1 MDIEL
6 ESLRPVGGLLGLD
19 GIMDDVKDL
28 SILGASAAAGYIGG
42 EMLLSK
48 TPYIRDQNDN
58 MKAGVAIVAGFAA
71 GIAVS
76 RYHGPAGA
84 GIGAGMVALGV
95 TKLAKRYLPGLAGL
109 GEGEELLLG
118 MGNVSAED
126 WNPIP
131 GQVDGVR
138 DVEPGIAS
146 WAG

>member
-19 GIMDDVKDL
+19 GVMDDVKDL
-28 SILGASAAAGYIGG
+28 TILGVSAAAGYVGG

-48 TPYIRDQNDN
+48 APYIRDQSEN

-71 GIAVS
+71 GIGIS
-76 RYHGPAGA
+76 RFHGPAGA
-84 GIGAGMVALGV
+84 GVGAGMVALGV
-95 TKLAKRYLPGLAGL
+95 VKYAKRYLPGLAGL

-118 MGNVSAED
+118 NVQAED

-146 WAG
+146 WGV